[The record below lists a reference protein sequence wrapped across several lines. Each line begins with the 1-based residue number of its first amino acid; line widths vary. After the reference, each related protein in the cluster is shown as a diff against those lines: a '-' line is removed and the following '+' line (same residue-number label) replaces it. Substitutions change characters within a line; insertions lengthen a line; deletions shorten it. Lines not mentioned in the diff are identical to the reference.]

1 MKKELWDVCQE
12 IKSHEKVIPVCNDR
26 DANWACNQK
35 LFKIDVAYIMGRSV
49 FINLANINYFAK
61 ALSLMFGWVLNKPVG
76 CAILVQCC
84 EGITK

>member
-35 LFKIDVAYIMGRSV
+35 LFKIDVAYIMGEKRIHKPGKHQLFRKSSV
-49 FINLANINYFAK
+49 FNVWLG
-61 ALSLMFGWVLNKPVG
+61 S
-76 CAILVQCC
+76 
-84 EGITK
+84 